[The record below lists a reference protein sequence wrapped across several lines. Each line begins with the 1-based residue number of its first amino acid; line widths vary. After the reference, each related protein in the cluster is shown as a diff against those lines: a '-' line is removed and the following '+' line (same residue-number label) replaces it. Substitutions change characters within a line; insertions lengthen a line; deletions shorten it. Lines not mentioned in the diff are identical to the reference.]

1 VTTGRKTL
9 AGSVLALSIL
19 LGAGLLA
26 YQSMLDLMERRHW
39 VEHTHQVLETIEV
52 VVALIVDT
60 ETAARGYMITG
71 KEEYL
76 QPRDAADEPLAQR
89 LLSLRELTADNPS
102 QQRHL
107 DKLERLVR
115 AQLGSLDRLVSA
127 RTAHGIG
134 AVSDPS
140 LLVPGKKYMD
150 DIRSL
155 TGAMKD
161 QERTL
166 LAQREA
172 QANAHA
178 RQTMV
183 VLLGGTLVSVA
194 LLAAVLYLL
203 YGEIRQRTRAEH
215 VLRESEGRFRA
226 ILDNAA
232 ALIYLK
238 DPSGRLL
245 FINRRCE
252 EVFRIPRNQALGKT
266 YHDFFPG
273 EVADAYSANDMKVLS
288 SGQPLEI
295 EEPAVH
301 DDGIHTYVSV
311 KFPLMDSWGVP
322 SAVCGISTDITP
334 QKRLAEALR
343 ETDQRLNLALSSAG
357 VGTWSLNIVDDA
369 IIWDDHIHQLFGLV
383 PGTFGGK
390 LEDAMRMLHP
400 DDRERVAREVANAVE
415 LDAPYDTEHRVVW
428 PDGSI
433 HVLGARGKVYRADDG
448 RALRMTGVCWDT
460 TERKRAEER
469 LHERTLQL
477 EAANEALG
485 SFTYSVSHDLRA
497 PLRAIDG
504 YARILLE
511 DHADRLDAEGER
523 VLGVV
528 CTNARQMG
536 KLIDDLLTFSRLG
549 RGDLEKSRVDM
560 TALAQSAVEEL
571 RRLEPE
577 RRVAVTIAPLAPALA
592 DGTLIRQVLTN
603 LIGNAWKFTR
613 TRAEATIEIGCTP
626 SAGEL
631 TYFVRDNGAGF
642 EMEYANKL
650 FGVFQRLH
658 RAEEFEGT
666 GVGLAIVQRI
676 VQRHGGRVWAEGAVD
691 HGATFYFTLPEGGL
705 RHGAQGS
712 GDTARRGQPGGRRA
726 RPEGAAEA

>member
-1 VTTGRKTL
+1 MLPGSQKPFWHAVCCTERHERLGRTGRVTTGRKTL
-9 AGSVLALSIL
+9 AGSVLALSFL
-19 LGAGLLA
+19 LGTGLLA

-39 VEHTHQVLETIEV
+39 VEHTHQVLEAIEAV
-52 VVALIVDT
+52 VPLI
-60 ETAARGYMITG
+60 
-71 KEEYL
+71 
-76 QPRDAADEPLAQR
+76 DAAGEPLAQQ

-107 DKLERLVR
+107 AKLERLVR
-115 AQLGSLDRLVSA
+115 AELGSVDRLVGA
-127 RTAHGIG
+127 RTAHGVG
-134 AVSDPS
+134 AVSDSS

-215 VLRESEGRFRA
+215 VLRESEERFRA

-311 KFPLMDSWGVP
+311 KFPLMDSRGVP
-322 SAVCGISTDITP
+322 YAVCGISTDITP
-334 QKRLAEALR
+334 QKRLEEALR
-343 ETDQRLNLALSSAG
+343 ESDERLNLALSSAG
-357 VGTWSLNIVDDA
+357 VGTWSWNLVEGA
-369 IIWDDHIHQLFGLV
+369 IIWDDYIHPLFGLE
-383 PGTFGGK
+383 PGTFGGRY
-390 LEDAMRMLHP
+390 EDSLRMVHP
-400 DDRERVAREVANAVE
+400 DDRDRVAREVANAMGS
-415 LDAPYDTEHRVVW
+415 DAPYDTEFQVVW
-428 PDGSI
+428 PDGSV

-469 LHERTLQL
+469 LQERTLQL

-511 DHADRLDAEGER
+511 DHADRLDAEGQLPAGARRPGEVPRRHDRPGAVGGGRAAAPRAGAPRGGHDRAPGAGPRRRHPHPAGPDEPHRQRLEVHAHARRGDDRDRLCPQRGRADVLRQGQRCGIRDGVREQAVWRLPAAPPRRGVRGHRRRSGDRAANRAAAWWAR
-523 VLGVV
+523 V
-528 CTNARQMG
+528 
-536 KLIDDLLTFSRLG
+536 G
-549 RGDLEKSRVDM
+549 RG
-560 TALAQSAVEEL
+560 
-571 RRLEPE
+571 
-577 RRVAVTIAPLAPALA
+577 
-592 DGTLIRQVLTN
+592 
-603 LIGNAWKFTR
+603 
-613 TRAEATIEIGCTP
+613 
-626 SAGEL
+626 
-631 TYFVRDNGAGF
+631 
-642 EMEYANKL
+642 
-650 FGVFQRLH
+650 
-658 RAEEFEGT
+658 
-666 GVGLAIVQRI
+666 
-676 VQRHGGRVWAEGAVD
+676 GGR
-691 HGATFYFTLPEGGL
+691 PR
-705 RHGAQGS
+705 RHLLLHASRGRRSAAWS
-712 GDTARRGQPGGRRA
+712 SREWRYCSSRTARRTPSSR
-726 RPEGAAEA
+726 

>member
-1 VTTGRKTL
+1 MRRSVLRSWEPCAGVSGSAGTVRPFDPGRNGVQKWESARVIVLTAERRSAASKLGDAPGSLNPFWHAVCTTQRHEGPGRTGRVTAGRKIL
-9 AGSVLALSIL
+9 AGSILALSIL
-19 LGAGLLA
+19 LGAGLFA
-26 YQSMLDLMERRHW
+26 HQSMLDL
-39 VEHTHQVLETIEV
+39 T
-52 VVALIVDT
+52 
-60 ETAARGYMITG
+60 
-71 KEEYL
+71 
-76 QPRDAADEPLAQR
+76 
-89 LLSLRELTADNPS
+89 
-102 QQRHL
+102 
-107 DKLERLVR
+107 ERL
-115 AQLGSLDRLVSA
+115 
-127 RTAHGIG
+127 
-134 AVSDPS
+134 
-140 LLVPGKKYMD
+140 D

-166 LAQREA
+166 LAQGEA
-172 QANAHA
+172 QANAQA

-215 VLRESEGRFRA
+215 VLRESEERFRA

-428 PDGSI
+428 PDGSV

-511 DHADRLDAEGER
+511 DHADRLDAEGQR

-691 HGATFYFTLPEGGL
+691 HGATFYFTLPAEGGL

-726 RPEGAAEA
+726 RPEGTAEAEPG